1 MTFMTFC
8 WRDNKAMARKRV
20 TELEDYTPLEI
31 HAMQVNEY
39 YKALRKAGF
48 PVDQALAIVS
58 DRNSFPDWM
67 IPEPSDIPHHYEDDE
82 DED

>member
-1 MTFMTFC
+1 
-8 WRDNKAMARKRV
+8 MAKQK
-20 TELEDYTPLEI
+20 TAQIEDYTPLEI

-58 DRNSFPDWM
+58 DRNSYPDWM
-67 IPEPSDIPHHYEDDE
+67 IPETSDIPHHYTDDDE

>member
-1 MTFMTFC
+1 
-8 WRDNKAMARKRV
+8 MAKKKLV
-20 TELEDYTPLEI
+20 ELEDYTPLEI

-58 DRNSFPDWM
+58 DINSYPDWM
-67 IPEPSDIPHHYEDDE
+67 IPEPSDIPHHYTGDDE

>member
-1 MTFMTFC
+1 
-8 WRDNKAMARKRV
+8 MAKPK
-20 TELEDYTPLEI
+20 TTQLEDYTPLEI

-58 DRNSFPDWM
+58 DRNSYPDWM
-67 IPEPSDIPHHYEDDE
+67 IPEPSDIPHHYTDDE